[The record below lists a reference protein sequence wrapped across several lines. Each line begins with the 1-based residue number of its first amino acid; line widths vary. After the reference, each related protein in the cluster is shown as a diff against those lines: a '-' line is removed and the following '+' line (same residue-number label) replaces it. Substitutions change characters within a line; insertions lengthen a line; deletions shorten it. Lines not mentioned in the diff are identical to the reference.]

1 VIRRLRRSVRSLRAE
16 RAEARRRRR
25 VELLPDYRT
34 FTTKNKGWG
43 NSVSWLSSATGERA
57 MIFGP
62 TPRAGDVL
70 LDGDWKYLIV
80 AVDRMRDPDDQSFV
94 DGRLLGGPNHE
105 LPPRASSPADDYV
118 W

>member
-1 VIRRLRRSVRSLRAE
+1 VIRRLRRSVRSLRAD

-34 FTTKNKGWG
+34 FTTAVQRWG
-43 NSVSWLSSATGERA
+43 NSTSWLGQPGERA
-57 MIFGP
+57 MIFGL

-70 LDGDWKYLIV
+70 VDGDWTYLIV

-94 DGRLLGGPNHE
+94 DVRLLGGPNHE
-105 LPPRASSPADDYV
+105 LPPRATSPADDYV